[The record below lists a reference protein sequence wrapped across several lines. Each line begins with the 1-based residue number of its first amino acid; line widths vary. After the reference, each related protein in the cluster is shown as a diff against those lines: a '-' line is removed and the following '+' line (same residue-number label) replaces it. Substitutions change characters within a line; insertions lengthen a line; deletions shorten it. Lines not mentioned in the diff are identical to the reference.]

1 MSYTIEINNKT
12 VELPEFGQLPVG
24 ILRKARKVEETE
36 QTWFILE
43 ELLSDRDLKIIDS
56 LTTSAFVE
64 HMKAWTSGVSL
75 GE

>member
-1 MSYTIEINNKT
+1 MAYSIENNGKT

-24 ILRKARKVEETE
+24 ILRKARKAEESE

-43 ELLSDRDLKIIDS
+43 ELLSDKDLKVIDS
-56 LTTSAFVE
+56 LPTSEFVK
-64 HMKAWTSGVSL
+64 HMKAWTEGVSL